1 MTMSTA
7 AQTHDPSDTATS
19 GAEQPPEELVSLV
32 YASAAAASLDDEG
45 IAQVLEVSRRN
56 NARLG
61 VTGMLLHHRGSF
73 FQVLEGPPAVV
84 DALYAKIFGDER
96 HEGVVLLIREVVEQ
110 RTFGDWTMGWS
121 ELSTAELASLPGCND
136 FFASGSCFRALG
148 EGRARQVLDGFR
160 GGRWHVGQT
169 PDRVAA

>member
-1 MTMSTA
+1 MSAT
-7 AQTHDPSDTATS
+7 AQTHVPSDTAT
-19 GAEQPPEELVSLV
+19 GGDEQREELVSLV
-32 YASAAAASLDDEG
+32 YASAAAPSLTAEG
-45 IAQVLEVSRRN
+45 IAGVLEVSRRN

-96 HEGVVLLIREVVEQ
+96 HEGVVLLIRETVEE
-110 RTFGDWTMGWS
+110 RTFGDWTMGW
-121 ELSTAELASLPGCND
+121 AELTTAQLAALPGCND
-136 FFASGSCFRALG
+136 FFSSGSCFRALG

-160 GGRWHVGQT
+160 GGRWHVGQA
-169 PDRVAA
+169 PAGVAA

>member
-1 MTMSTA
+1 MSTT
-7 AQTHDPSDTATS
+7 AQTHVPSDTAT
-19 GAEQPPEELVSLV
+19 GGDEQPLEELVSLV
-32 YASAAAASLDDEG
+32 YASAAAPSLTPEG
-45 IAQVLEVSRRN
+45 IARVLEVSRRN

-96 HEGVVLLIREVVEQ
+96 HEGVVLLIRETVEE

-121 ELSTAELASLPGCND
+121 ELTTAQLASLPGCND
-136 FFASGSCFRALG
+136 FFSSGSCFRALG

-160 GGRWHVGQT
+160 GGRWHVGHS